1 MGVMVTGGSET
12 HPLSDTGS
20 RRGLKLW
27 VVTQFWDNRVLWG
40 ILGKGILLRHRGLL
54 KASKTQMQCILLLV
68 RVLRYTVPISILEMM
83 LSLWIFD
90 Y

>member
-40 ILGKGILLRHRGLL
+40 ILGKGILLRHKGLL

-68 RVLRYTVPISILEMM
+68 SSESTSCA
-83 LSLWIFD
+83 
-90 Y
+90 